1 MNILFYV
8 YIIYKYLNKYFINLM
23 GEENENSR
31 SEYEILKLNIL
42 ENYNYDIDK
51 SNEIKESNFK
61 YQMEYNGI
69 KAESIFNQIQATMFN
84 NQGNNNIIFSKV
96 ILDSFNMLLSELN
109 NKQKKQN
116 KRIPKMQFQK
126 EINKKYNIFLDEIV
140 SQYTNENLNL
150 YNNELNTEPITIKH
164 VKELSS
170 YSLIPKDNK
179 GNFEEYRNYFIEVR
193 NEILDELDINQNDPL
208 LGKNKFILVLIFD
221 STDTKPLLNEII
233 GYDPLND
240 YNKYQ
245 LKFSDSENNTFDSY
259 YFMSGQIMY
268 LEGNLI
274 NDNTVLEV
282 QKFSYGYNNNH
293 FKIDINFVSSF
304 YQNNNGIYTIYTM
317 NGPYY
322 TKEKIDL
329 NPFFS
334 LLMTLSEKSPHC
346 VIINGP
352 FIYSENELI
361 QSGNLGEYS
370 TYLDLFKN
378 IMYNISH
385 IFSKKNTKILIASS
399 LSDELNYYPLP
410 QPSFNKIIKNLHY
423 DNIEFIPN
431 PHIMQIN
438 EILFANINYDII
450 AEINQ
455 NTIRSNNN
463 SPIDSSLQMLFY
475 QRSLF
480 PVLSN
485 TIYINDSEKMDK
497 VLSYD
502 ITQEKFFKMDD
513 IPDIVIINSGM
524 TSFVKNI
531 FNSLVINTGGLVK
544 GKNFGNISKISVYN
558 PSRTENILQRTKVEI
573 IKVNG
578 NRYE

>member
-150 YNNELNTEPITIKH
+150 YNNELNTGPITIKH

-245 LKFSDSENNTFDSY
+245 LKFYDNENNTFDSY

-385 IFSKKNTKILIASS
+385 IFSKKNTKILIAPS

>member
-1 MNILFYV
+1 MNILFYIYNV
-8 YIIYKYLNKYFINLM
+8 YEYLNKYFINLM
-23 GEENENSR
+23 DEENENSR
-31 SEYEILKLNIL
+31 SEYEILKFNIL

-51 SNEIKESNFK
+51 SNEIKESNLK

-126 EINKKYNIFLDEIV
+126 EINKKYNILLDEIV
-140 SQYTNENLNL
+140 SQYTNENFNL
-150 YNNELNTEPITIKH
+150 YNNELNTESITIKH

-274 NDNTVLEV
+274 SDNTVLEV
-282 QKFSYGYNNNH
+282 QKFSYGYNNSH

-385 IFSKKNTKILIASS
+385 IFSKKNTKILIAPS

-423 DNIEFIPN
+423 DNIDFIPN

-497 VLSYD
+497 VLTYD

-558 PSRTENILQRTKVEI
+558 PSRTEKILQRTKVEI

>member
-8 YIIYKYLNKYFINLM
+8 YIVYEYLNKYFINLM
-23 GEENENSR
+23 DEENENSR

-150 YNNELNTEPITIKH
+150 YNNELNTEPIKIKH

-245 LKFSDSENNTFDSY
+245 LKFYDNENNTFDSY

-385 IFSKKNTKILIASS
+385 IFSKKNTKILIAPS

>member
-8 YIIYKYLNKYFINLM
+8 YIVYEYLNKYFINLM

-150 YNNELNTEPITIKH
+150 YNNELNTGPITIKH

-245 LKFSDSENNTFDSY
+245 LKFYDNENNTFDSY

-385 IFSKKNTKILIASS
+385 IFSKKNTKILIAPS

>member
-245 LKFSDSENNTFDSY
+245 LKFYDNENNTFDSY

-385 IFSKKNTKILIASS
+385 IFSKKNTKILIAPS

>member
-1 MNILFYV
+1 
-8 YIIYKYLNKYFINLM
+8 M

-150 YNNELNTEPITIKH
+150 YNNELNTGPITIKH

-245 LKFSDSENNTFDSY
+245 LKFYENENNTFDSY

-282 QKFSYGYNNNH
+282 QKFSYGFNNNH

-385 IFSKKNTKILIASS
+385 IFSKKNTKILIAPS

-513 IPDIVIINSGM
+513 IPDIVMINSGM

>member
-8 YIIYKYLNKYFINLM
+8 YIVYEYLNKYFINLM

-150 YNNELNTEPITIKH
+150 YNNELNTESITIKH

-385 IFSKKNTKILIASS
+385 IFSKKNTKILIAPS

>member
-1 MNILFYV
+1 MNILFYIYNV
-8 YIIYKYLNKYFINLM
+8 YEYLNKYFINLM
-23 GEENENSR
+23 DEENENSR
-31 SEYEILKLNIL
+31 SEYEILKFNIL

-51 SNEIKESNFK
+51 SNEIKESNLK

-126 EINKKYNIFLDEIV
+126 EINKKYNILLDEIV
-140 SQYTNENLNL
+140 SQYTNENFNL
-150 YNNELNTEPITIKH
+150 YNNELNTESITIKH

-274 NDNTVLEV
+274 SDNTVLEV
-282 QKFSYGYNNNH
+282 QKFSYGYNNSH

-385 IFSKKNTKILIASS
+385 IFSKKNTKILIAPS

-497 VLSYD
+497 VLTYD

-558 PSRTENILQRTKVEI
+558 PSRTEKILQRTKVEI

>member
-8 YIIYKYLNKYFINLM
+8 YIVYEYLNKYFINLM

-140 SQYTNENLNL
+140 SQYTNENFNL
-150 YNNELNTEPITIKH
+150 YNNELNTEPIKIKH

-282 QKFSYGYNNNH
+282 QKFSYGYNNSH

-385 IFSKKNTKILIASS
+385 IFSKKNTKILIAPS

-497 VLSYD
+497 VLTYD

-558 PSRTENILQRTKVEI
+558 PSRTENILQRTKVEL

>member
-150 YNNELNTEPITIKH
+150 YNNELNTGPITIKH

-245 LKFSDSENNTFDSY
+245 LKFYDNENNTFDSY

-497 VLSYD
+497 VLTYD

-513 IPDIVIINSGM
+513 IPDIVMINSGM

>member
-1 MNILFYV
+1 MNIFFYI
-8 YIIYKYLNKYFINLM
+8 YIIYEYLNKYFINLM

-140 SQYTNENLNL
+140 SQYTNENFNL
-150 YNNELNTEPITIKH
+150 YNNELNTEPIKIKH

-240 YNKYQ
+240 YKKYK
-245 LKFSDSENNTFDSY
+245 LKF
-259 YFMSGQIMY
+259 
-268 LEGNLI
+268 
-274 NDNTVLEV
+274 
-282 QKFSYGYNNNH
+282 
-293 FKIDINFVSSF
+293 
-304 YQNNNGIYTIYTM
+304 
-317 NGPYY
+317 
-322 TKEKIDL
+322 
-329 NPFFS
+329 
-334 LLMTLSEKSPHC
+334 
-346 VIINGP
+346 
-352 FIYSENELI
+352 
-361 QSGNLGEYS
+361 
-370 TYLDLFKN
+370 
-378 IMYNISH
+378 
-385 IFSKKNTKILIASS
+385 
-399 LSDELNYYPLP
+399 
-410 QPSFNKIIKNLHY
+410 
-423 DNIEFIPN
+423 
-431 PHIMQIN
+431 
-438 EILFANINYDII
+438 
-450 AEINQ
+450 
-455 NTIRSNNN
+455 
-463 SPIDSSLQMLFY
+463 
-475 QRSLF
+475 
-480 PVLSN
+480 
-485 TIYINDSEKMDK
+485 
-497 VLSYD
+497 
-502 ITQEKFFKMDD
+502 
-513 IPDIVIINSGM
+513 
-524 TSFVKNI
+524 
-531 FNSLVINTGGLVK
+531 
-544 GKNFGNISKISVYN
+544 
-558 PSRTENILQRTKVEI
+558 
-573 IKVNG
+573 
-578 NRYE
+578 

>member
-8 YIIYKYLNKYFINLM
+8 YIVYEYLNKYFINLM

-140 SQYTNENLNL
+140 SQYTNENFNL
-150 YNNELNTEPITIKH
+150 YNNELNTEPIKIKH

-245 LKFSDSENNTFDSY
+245 LKFYDNENNTFDSY

-385 IFSKKNTKILIASS
+385 IFSKKNTKILIAPS

-497 VLSYD
+497 VLTYD

-558 PSRTENILQRTKVEI
+558 PSRTENILQRTKVEL

>member
-1 MNILFYV
+1 MNILFYIYNV
-8 YIIYKYLNKYFINLM
+8 YEYLNKYFINLM

-51 SNEIKESNFK
+51 SNEIKESNLK

-96 ILDSFNMLLSELN
+96 ILDSFSMLLSELN

-126 EINKKYNIFLDEIV
+126 EINKKYNILLDEIV
-140 SQYTNENLNL
+140 SQYTNENFNL
-150 YNNELNTEPITIKH
+150 YNNELNTESITIKH

-274 NDNTVLEV
+274 SDNTVLEV
-282 QKFSYGYNNNH
+282 QKFSYGYNNSH

-385 IFSKKNTKILIASS
+385 IFSKKNTKILIAPS

-423 DNIEFIPN
+423 DNIDFIPN

-475 QRSLF
+475 QRNLF

-497 VLSYD
+497 VLTYD

-558 PSRTENILQRTKVEI
+558 PSRTEKILQRTKVEI

>member
-150 YNNELNTEPITIKH
+150 YNNELNTGPITIKH

-245 LKFSDSENNTFDSY
+245 LKFYDNENNTFDSY

-497 VLSYD
+497 VLTYD

>member
-8 YIIYKYLNKYFINLM
+8 YIVYEYLNKYFINLM

-140 SQYTNENLNL
+140 SQYTNENFNL
-150 YNNELNTEPITIKH
+150 YNNELNTEQIKIKH

-245 LKFSDSENNTFDSY
+245 LKFCDNENNTFDSY

-385 IFSKKNTKILIASS
+385 IFSKKNTKILIAPS

-497 VLSYD
+497 VLTSD
-502 ITQEKFFKMDD
+502 ISQEKFFKMDD
-513 IPDIVIINSGM
+513 IPDIVIINSGI

-558 PSRTENILQRTKVEI
+558 PSRTENILQRTKVEL

>member
-150 YNNELNTEPITIKH
+150 YNNELNTEPIKIKH

-245 LKFSDSENNTFDSY
+245 LKFYDNENNTFDSY

-385 IFSKKNTKILIASS
+385 IFSKKNTKILIAPS

>member
-245 LKFSDSENNTFDSY
+245 LKFYDNENNTFDSY

>member
-8 YIIYKYLNKYFINLM
+8 YIVYEYLNKYFINLM

-140 SQYTNENLNL
+140 SQYTNENFNL
-150 YNNELNTEPITIKH
+150 YNNELNTEQIKIKH

-385 IFSKKNTKILIASS
+385 IFSKKNTKILIAPS

-497 VLSYD
+497 VLTYD

-558 PSRTENILQRTKVEI
+558 PSRTENILQRTKVEL

>member
-245 LKFSDSENNTFDSY
+245 LKFYENENNTFDSY

-385 IFSKKNTKILIASS
+385 IFSKKNTKILIAPS

>member
-8 YIIYKYLNKYFINLM
+8 YIVYEYLNKYFINLM

-140 SQYTNENLNL
+140 SQYTNENFNL
-150 YNNELNTEPITIKH
+150 YNNELNTESITIKH

-245 LKFSDSENNTFDSY
+245 LKFYDNENNTFDSY

-385 IFSKKNTKILIASS
+385 IFSKKNTKILIAPS

>member
-8 YIIYKYLNKYFINLM
+8 YIVYEYLNKYFINLM

-140 SQYTNENLNL
+140 SQYTNENFNL
-150 YNNELNTEPITIKH
+150 YNNELNTEPIKIKH

-245 LKFSDSENNTFDSY
+245 LKFYDNENNTFDSY

-385 IFSKKNTKILIASS
+385 IFSKKNTKILIAPS

-497 VLSYD
+497 VLTYD

>member
-1 MNILFYV
+1 MNILFYIYNV
-8 YIIYKYLNKYFINLM
+8 YEYLNKYFINLM
-23 GEENENSR
+23 DEENENSR
-31 SEYEILKLNIL
+31 SEYEILKFNIL

-51 SNEIKESNFK
+51 SNEIKESNLK

-140 SQYTNENLNL
+140 SQYTNENFNL
-150 YNNELNTEPITIKH
+150 YNNELNTESITIKH

-274 NDNTVLEV
+274 SDNTVLEV
-282 QKFSYGYNNNH
+282 QKFSYGYNNSH

-385 IFSKKNTKILIASS
+385 IFSKKNTKILIAPS

-423 DNIEFIPN
+423 DNIDFIPN

-497 VLSYD
+497 VLTYD

-558 PSRTENILQRTKVEI
+558 PSRTEKILQRTKVEI

>member
-1 MNILFYV
+1 
-8 YIIYKYLNKYFINLM
+8 M
-23 GEENENSR
+23 GEENENSL

-245 LKFSDSENNTFDSY
+245 LKFY
-259 YFMSGQIMY
+259 
-268 LEGNLI
+268 
-274 NDNTVLEV
+274 
-282 QKFSYGYNNNH
+282 
-293 FKIDINFVSSF
+293 
-304 YQNNNGIYTIYTM
+304 
-317 NGPYY
+317 
-322 TKEKIDL
+322 
-329 NPFFS
+329 
-334 LLMTLSEKSPHC
+334 
-346 VIINGP
+346 
-352 FIYSENELI
+352 ENENKFNI
-361 QSGNLGEYS
+361 
-370 TYLDLFKN
+370 YL
-378 IMYNISH
+378 
-385 IFSKKNTKILIASS
+385 
-399 LSDELNYYPLP
+399 
-410 QPSFNKIIKNLHY
+410 
-423 DNIEFIPN
+423 
-431 PHIMQIN
+431 
-438 EILFANINYDII
+438 
-450 AEINQ
+450 
-455 NTIRSNNN
+455 
-463 SPIDSSLQMLFY
+463 
-475 QRSLF
+475 
-480 PVLSN
+480 
-485 TIYINDSEKMDK
+485 
-497 VLSYD
+497 
-502 ITQEKFFKMDD
+502 
-513 IPDIVIINSGM
+513 
-524 TSFVKNI
+524 
-531 FNSLVINTGGLVK
+531 
-544 GKNFGNISKISVYN
+544 
-558 PSRTENILQRTKVEI
+558 
-573 IKVNG
+573 
-578 NRYE
+578 

>member
-140 SQYTNENLNL
+140 SQYTNENFNL
-150 YNNELNTEPITIKH
+150 YNNELNTEPIKIKH

-245 LKFSDSENNTFDSY
+245 LKFYDNENNTFDSY

-334 LLMTLSEKSPHC
+334 LLMTL
-346 VIINGP
+346 
-352 FIYSENELI
+352 
-361 QSGNLGEYS
+361 
-370 TYLDLFKN
+370 
-378 IMYNISH
+378 
-385 IFSKKNTKILIASS
+385 
-399 LSDELNYYPLP
+399 
-410 QPSFNKIIKNLHY
+410 
-423 DNIEFIPN
+423 
-431 PHIMQIN
+431 
-438 EILFANINYDII
+438 
-450 AEINQ
+450 
-455 NTIRSNNN
+455 
-463 SPIDSSLQMLFY
+463 
-475 QRSLF
+475 
-480 PVLSN
+480 
-485 TIYINDSEKMDK
+485 
-497 VLSYD
+497 
-502 ITQEKFFKMDD
+502 
-513 IPDIVIINSGM
+513 
-524 TSFVKNI
+524 
-531 FNSLVINTGGLVK
+531 
-544 GKNFGNISKISVYN
+544 
-558 PSRTENILQRTKVEI
+558 
-573 IKVNG
+573 
-578 NRYE
+578 

>member
-1 MNILFYV
+1 MNILFYIYNV
-8 YIIYKYLNKYFINLM
+8 YEYLNKYFINLM
-23 GEENENSR
+23 DEENENSR
-31 SEYEILKLNIL
+31 SEYEILKFNIL

-51 SNEIKESNFK
+51 SNEIKESNLK

-126 EINKKYNIFLDEIV
+126 EINKKYNILLDEIV
-140 SQYTNENLNL
+140 SQYTNENFNL

-274 NDNTVLEV
+274 SDNTVLEV
-282 QKFSYGYNNNH
+282 QKFSYGYNNSH

-385 IFSKKNTKILIASS
+385 IFSKKNTKILIAPS

-423 DNIEFIPN
+423 DNIDFIPN

-558 PSRTENILQRTKVEI
+558 PSRTEKILQRTKVEI